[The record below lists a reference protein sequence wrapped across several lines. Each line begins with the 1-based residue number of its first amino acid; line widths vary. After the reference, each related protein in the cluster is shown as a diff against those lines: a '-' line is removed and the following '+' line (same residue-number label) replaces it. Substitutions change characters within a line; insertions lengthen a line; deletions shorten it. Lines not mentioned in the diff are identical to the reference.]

1 MTTEAKPYKQ
11 PLPVVHPDNAGFWAA
26 LKNHELRLQRCT
38 ACQTLRYPVSPVCH
52 NCLSY
57 EHEWELLS
65 GRGTLGSWIIVE
77 QATGNPA
84 WQEVV
89 PYVVALVNLE
99 EGPRITSNVVGLEH
113 AQFDQLKYGM
123 PLTIVFD
130 DVTPEIT
137 LPKFRPA

>member
-1 MTTEAKPYKQ
+1 MTTEARPYKQ

-26 LKNHELRLQRCT
+26 LKSHELRLQRCRD
-38 ACQTLRYPVSPVCH
+38 CKTLRYPVSPVCY

-57 EHEWELLS
+57 EADWERLS
-65 GRGTLGSWIIVE
+65 GKATLGSWIVVE

-89 PYVVALVNLE
+89 PYVVALVNLA
-99 EGPRITSNVVGLEH
+99 EGPRLTTNIIGID
-113 AQFDQLKYGM
+113 ADKLKYGT
-123 PLTIVFD
+123 PLEIVYH

-137 LPKFRPA
+137 LAKFRPA

>member
-1 MTTEAKPYKQ
+1 MTTEKKYKL
-11 PLPVVHPDNAGFWAA
+11 PLPVVHPDNEPYWSAI
-26 LKNHELRLQRCT
+26 KKHEYRLQRC
-38 ACQTLRYPVSPVCH
+38 ADCNTLRFPVSPVCH

-57 EHEWELLS
+57 EANWELMS

-77 QATGNPA
+77 QATGNTA

-99 EGPRITSNVVGLEH
+99 EGPRITSNIIGLEPE
-113 AQFDQLKYGM
+113 QFDQLKYAM
-123 PLTIVFD
+123 PLTIVYD

-137 LPKFRPA
+137 LHKFKPA

>member
-1 MTTEAKPYKQ
+1 MTTDAKPYKQ

-26 LKNHELRLQRCT
+26 LKDHELRLQRCT
-38 ACQTLRYPVSPVCH
+38 QCRTLRYPVSPVCH
-52 NCLSY
+52 ECLSY
-57 EHEWELLS
+57 EHEWERLS
-65 GRGTLGSWIIVE
+65 GRGTLGSWIVVE
-77 QATGNPA
+77 QATGNPT

-99 EGPRITSNVVGLEH
+99 EGPRITSNIVGLDYT
-113 AQFDQLKYGM
+113 QYDQLAYGM
-123 PLTIVFD
+123 PLTVVFD